1 LTTSVRPALLV
12 IADIGGYTAFMK
24 AHRTSLVHAQ
34 DVVARLLEAVIDAA
48 PRLTLL
54 EIEGDAAFFY
64 TWAENPQEDSSARL
78 ATNQIVAMHR
88 AFHVRQ
94 QAIATLNT
102 CSCQGCRQ
110 AEQLRVKFVAHL
122 GDVAIQRVKRVSKL
136 AGLDVI
142 LVHRMLKN
150 TVPLSEY
157 ILLSEALFGV
167 SDEQVR
173 AHSQPLP
180 QEFEGLGSLLTYF
193 VDIKDVAAGLPPK
206 PQITRLGQ
214 LRETGGVVLRTLP
227 YLLGIRR
234 PRFAI

>member
-1 LTTSVRPALLV
+1 LTDSVRPALLV

-34 DVVARLLEAVIDAA
+34 DVVARLLEAIIDAA

-64 TWAENPQEDSSARL
+64 TWATSEQDASFAQL
-78 ATNQIVAMHR
+78 AAEQIFAMHR
-88 AFHVRQ
+88 AFHVCQ

-102 CSCQGCRQ
+102 CPCQGCRE

-122 GDVAIQRVKRVSKL
+122 GEVAIQRVKRVSKL
-136 AGLDVI
+136 AGLPVI

-150 TVPLSEY
+150 TVPLPEY
-157 ILLSEALFGV
+157 MLLSEPLFAL
-167 SDEQVR
+167 SDEQMR
-173 AHSQPLP
+173 ARGRPLP

-193 VDIKDVAAGLPPK
+193 VDIKDVAAELPPK

-214 LRETGGVVLRTLP
+214 LRETWGVMLRTLP
-227 YLLGIRR
+227 YLLGIRK

>member
-1 LTTSVRPALLV
+1 V

-34 DVVARLLEAVIDAA
+34 DVVARLLEAIIDAA

-64 TWAENPQEDSSARL
+64 TWAASEQDASFAQL
-78 ATNQIVAMHR
+78 AAEQIFAMHR
-88 AFHVRQ
+88 AFHVCQ
-94 QAIATLNT
+94 QVIATLNT
-102 CSCQGCRQ
+102 CPCQGCRE

-122 GDVAIQRVKRVSKL
+122 GEVAIQRVKRVSKL
-136 AGLDVI
+136 AGLPVI

-150 TVPLSEY
+150 TVPLPEY
-157 ILLSEALFGV
+157 MLLSEPLFTL
-167 SDEQVR
+167 SDEQMR
-173 AHSQPLP
+173 ACGRPLP

-193 VDIKDVAAGLPPK
+193 VDIKDLAAELPPK

-214 LRETGGVVLRTLP
+214 LRETWGVMLRTLP
-227 YLLGIRR
+227 YLLGIRK

>member
-1 LTTSVRPALLV
+1 
-12 IADIGGYTAFMK
+12 MK

-64 TWAENPQEDSSARL
+64 TWAEGGQDASFAQL
-78 ATNQIVAMHR
+78 AASQILAMHR
-88 AFHVRQ
+88 AFHVCQ

-102 CSCQGCRQ
+102 CPCEGCRQ

-122 GDVAIQRVKRVSKL
+122 GEVAIQRVKRVSKL
-136 AGLDVI
+136 AGLPVI

-150 TVPLSEY
+150 TVPLPEY
-157 ILLSEALFGV
+157 MLLSEPLFV
-167 SDEQVR
+167 LTDERMRVHGR
-173 AHSQPLP
+173 ELP

-193 VDIKDVAAGLPPK
+193 VDIKDLAAELPPK
-206 PQITRLGQ
+206 PQITRVGQ
-214 LRETGGVVLRTLP
+214 LRETWGVMLRTLP
-227 YLLGIRR
+227 YLLGIRK

>member
-1 LTTSVRPALLV
+1 MSVRPALLV

-64 TWAENPQEDSSARL
+64 TWGESEQDASFAQL
-78 ATNQIVAMHR
+78 AADQILAMHR
-88 AFHVRQ
+88 AFHVCQ
-94 QAIATLNT
+94 QAIASLNT
-102 CSCQGCRQ
+102 CPCEGCRQ

-122 GDVAIQRVKRVSKL
+122 GEVAIQRVKRISKL
-136 AGLDVI
+136 AGLPVI

-150 TVPLSEY
+150 TVPLPEY
-157 ILLSEALFGV
+157 MLLSEPLYAL
-167 SDEQVR
+167 SDDQMR
-173 AHSQPLP
+173 AHGRALP

-193 VDIKDVAAGLPPK
+193 VDIKDLAAELPPK
-206 PQITRLGQ
+206 PHITRLGQ
-214 LRETGGVVLRTLP
+214 LRETWGVMLRTLP
-227 YLLGIRR
+227 YLLGIRK